1 MKFFKKLLGDNL
13 YLSPQNAEE
22 EIIEKFTEW
31 LNDFETTDYTGK
43 SPVLIT
49 SEGERKWFEN
59 PKQGDYTFFIVRLED
74 DKLIGTI
81 GLHDIDHINR
91 RATFGIFIGDKSV
104 RNKGY
109 GTEAINL
116 LLDFAFN
123 YLNLNSVNLTVLDV
137 NERAK
142 RCYEKVGFKEFG
154 RQRKCK
160 FVNGKYYDII
170 HMDILKEEFKQSYI
184 KNKNV

>member
-1 MKFFKKLLGDNL
+1 MRYYKKLLGEKV
-13 YLSPQNAEE
+13 YLSPMNVGDAETFV
-22 EIIEKFTEW
+22 KW
-31 LNDFETTDYTGK
+31 LNDFNVTDYTGK
-43 SPVLIT
+43 SASLMTLAQEEAWVRSIV
-49 SEGERKWFEN
+49 EGNNYAFSIIKN
-59 PKQGDYTFFIVRLED
+59 ED
-74 DKLIGTI
+74 DSLIGNM
-81 GLHDIDHINR
+81 GLHKVDHINR
-91 RATFGIFIGDKSV
+91 SATLGILIGEHDNRS
-104 RNKGY
+104 KGY
-109 GTEAINL
+109 GTEAISL

-123 YLNLNSVNLTVLDV
+123 YLNLNSVNLTVLEV

-160 FVNGKYYDII
+160 FVNGKYYDIV